1 MLCLCVC
8 RVKQRSEENKMVTVL
23 ALADEERLS
32 EKVKMYPC
40 LYDKTTKGYKEK
52 DVLQNSWN
60 ARTQNLGALRVLFGK
75 LLFRTLLFL
84 RIISCISI
92 SSSSSSELLSLYILS
107 QPCVNSKG
115 RKRNTRYNFKPTW
128 FLVETMNI

>member
-1 MLCLCVC
+1 
-8 RVKQRSEENKMVTVL
+8 MVTIL

-60 ARTQNLGALRVLFGK
+60 AVA
-75 LLFRTLLFL
+75 
-84 RIISCISI
+84 
-92 SSSSSSELLSLYILS
+92 ELLEFVEDSTCLSIL
-107 QPCVNSKG
+107 
-115 RKRNTRYNFKPTW
+115 
-128 FLVETMNI
+128 

>member
-8 RVKQRSEENKMVTVL
+8 RVKQGSEENKMVTVL

-52 DVLQNSWN
+52 DILQNSWN
-60 ARTQNLGALRVLFGK
+60 AVA
-75 LLFRTLLFL
+75 
-84 RIISCISI
+84 
-92 SSSSSSELLSLYILS
+92 ELLEFVEDSTCLSIL
-107 QPCVNSKG
+107 QFLSK
-115 RKRNTRYNFKPTW
+115 
-128 FLVETMNI
+128 

>member
-1 MLCLCVC
+1 
-8 RVKQRSEENKMVTVL
+8 MVTVL

-60 ARTQNLGALRVLFGK
+60 AVAELYEFVEDGTCFSILQ
-75 LLFRTLLFL
+75 FL
-84 RIISCISI
+84 
-92 SSSSSSELLSLYILS
+92 
-107 QPCVNSKG
+107 SK
-115 RKRNTRYNFKPTW
+115 
-128 FLVETMNI
+128 